1 MVLVAWLDL
10 VTVFRTWK
18 RQDWPLPG
26 PPQLLEMEKD
36 EKAIPTEAI
45 GRILAAD
52 REGKVDI
59 LCMMFTARIS

>member
-1 MVLVAWLDL
+1 
-10 VTVFRTWK
+10 
-18 RQDWPLPG
+18 
-26 PPQLLEMEKD
+26 MEKD

-45 GRILAAD
+45 ERILAAD